1 MQYNNS
7 GVDHNVYML
16 ATIQSIVQSVCN
28 WQLIVSNWL
37 TYSAQNISN
46 SL

>member
-16 ATIQSIVQSVCN
+16 ATIQSIVQMFATDN
-28 WQLIVSNWL
+28 
-37 TYSAQNISN
+37 
-46 SL
+46 